1 LIGSVHDQGMVQKRR
16 RCPSAQQPR
25 EANLPA
31 GGRQQIDPSDDEVDA
46 LPEIVHRDR
55 ELVGPVAEPIADEH
69 VTALQRWVLLL
80 RSKPLVDESLDARID
95 PHAPAMAVN
104 ERQSPTAA
112 AAGVPQFRGS
122 RIEGRESVLDLAPG
136 AITTVYES
144 LRCEDVHRLA
154 IDRVAIAL
162 AAAAAPRA
170 KAGRGEDVG
179 AIAEPVEIVEDARF
193 VLGTAALAIVILDAQ
208 KDLPRACRAEAAS
221 RRRRVRVI
229 VDLATRSSLQ
239 PAGIS
244 VGGNPVERD
253 GNPGPQRSGRVTDD
267 LTFEFAT
274 WPGRG
279 YVRLLFDAPGWKVK
293 AIRYKGVDVT
303 DAGIDFKEGQE
314 VSGIEVE
321 LAKAEGR
328 GEA

>member
-1 LIGSVHDQGMVQKRR
+1 MRIRPDGSFLLSGLPPGTYFLQFHEG
-16 RCPSAQQPR
+16 PWPPPR
-25 EANLPA
+25 
-31 GGRQQIDPSDDEVDA
+31 DA
-46 LPEIVHRDR
+46 
-55 ELVGPVAEPIADEH
+55 
-69 VTALQRWVLLL
+69 T
-80 RSKPLVDESLDARID
+80 PLVSGAKVVVDRHDL
-95 PHAPAMAVN
+95 
-104 ERQSPTAA
+104 
-112 AAGVPQFRGS
+112 AGV
-122 RIEGRESVLDLAPG
+122 
-136 AITTVYES
+136 
-144 LRCEDVHRLA
+144 
-154 IDRVAIAL
+154 RVVPIHMV
-162 AAAAAPRA
+162 RA
-170 KAGRGEDVG
+170 TG
-179 AIAEPVEIVEDARF
+179 
-193 VLGTAALAIVILDAQ
+193 
-208 KDLPRACRAEAAS
+208 
-221 RRRRVRVI
+221 RVI

-253 GNPGPQRSGRVTDD
+253 GNPGPQRSGRVKDD

-274 WPGRG
+274 WPGPG